1 MVGYGVPLAYGRKTF
16 IISTRKMEK
25 IYSRSIATLFSIF
38 TKIHGKAP
46 CTPYNSPKALPHCQS
61 IVVFDSWPAIQ
72 ELHINIAT
80 SLSVRLSLTSG
91 WWTDIAVPQKSLKLA
106 GMIKEDKT
114 YSAPYTG
121 QYHIQGQDVTY
132 LGSNKH
138 F

>member
-1 MVGYGVPLAYGRKTF
+1 MVGYGVLLAYGRKTV

-25 IYSRSIATLFSIF
+25 IYSRSIAPLLSIF

-46 CTPYNSPKALPHCQS
+46 CTPYKVLLHCES

>member
-1 MVGYGVPLAYGRKTF
+1 MVGYGVLLAYGRKTV

-25 IYSRSIATLFSIF
+25 IYSRSIAPLFSIF

-46 CTPYNSPKALPHCQS
+46 CTPYNSPKALPHCELQS
-61 IVVFDSWPAIQ
+61 KSYII
-72 ELHINIAT
+72 INIAT
-80 SLSVRLSLTSG
+80 CLSVRLSLMSG
-91 WWTDIAVPQKSLKLA
+91 WWTDIAVTQTSLKLA

-121 QYHIQGQDVTY
+121 QCHIQGQDVTY

-138 F
+138 LKFKHF

>member
-1 MVGYGVPLAYGRKTF
+1 MVGYGVLLAYGRKTV

-25 IYSRSIATLFSIF
+25 IYSRSIAPLLSIF

-46 CTPYNSPKALPHCQS
+46 CTPYKVLLHCES
-61 IVVFDSWPAIQ
+61 IVVFDSWPATQ
-72 ELHINIAT
+72 ELHISKAT
-80 SLSVRLSLTSG
+80 CLSVRLSLTSG
-91 WWTDIAVPQKSLKLA
+91 WWTDTCIAVTQTSLKLA

-121 QYHIQGQDVTY
+121 QCHIQGQDVTY
-132 LGSNKH
+132 LKH